1 MSENR
6 PVKSLRLTGMRGF
19 LTLWAG
25 QLVSTIGSGLTAW
38 GLGVWIYKE
47 TGSPTLFVLSLL
59 ALTLPNVLLGPLAGL
74 IVDRYDRRRIMLFSD
89 SLAALTTLSVALLI
103 SLDQLQVWHIYVT
116 SFLYAIGSTFQWP
129 AYGASTTLLV
139 PKAQLGRAGGLVQ
152 VGEGMSQVITPGL
165 AGVLFVTV
173 GLRGIILVDLVTFLI
188 ALASTTM
195 TVIPSPDRTASEA
208 LHESFWHEITFGW
221 RYIAARRGLLAIL
234 IYFAVANFFGSIS
247 LPLLTPML
255 LDTASPETV
264 GLIGTVAGA
273 GMLAGTITMS
283 AWGGPKRRAFAII
296 LGDLVGGLFMILTG
310 LTPYIPLIVIAQF
323 GFMFAIPITNANS
336 QALWQSKVD
345 PGVQGR
351 VFSVRRMIAFSIIPI
366 AYIAAGP
373 LSEYVFRPLLIEGG
387 PLAASVGTVIG
398 VGPSRGL
405 GLMMMV
411 CGALYSLAALAALIY
426 PRSRRVD
433 LELPDAQ
440 PDEEIQDVTAQ
451 KAAAT
456 V

>member
-1 MSENR
+1 MR
-6 PVKSLRLTGMRGF
+6 FQRLTGMPGF
-19 LTLWAG
+19 LALWAG
-25 QLVSTIGSGLTAW
+25 QLVSTIGSGLTQW
-38 GLGVWIYKE
+38 GLSVWIYKE
-47 TGSPTLFVLSLL
+47 TGSPTLFILSML
-59 ALTLPNVLLGPLAGL
+59 AAILPNVFLAPFAGL
-74 IVDRYDRRRIMLFSD
+74 IVDRYDRRLIMLLSD
-89 SLAALTTLSVALLI
+89 SLAALTTLSVAMLI
-103 SLDQLQVWHIYVT
+103 SLGLLQIWHV
-116 SFLYAIGSTFQWP
+116 YAAAFVYSISATFQWP

-152 VGEGMSQVITPGL
+152 IGEGVSQVFTPFL
-165 AGVLFVTV
+165 AGTLFVTV
-173 GLRGIILVDLVTFLI
+173 GLPGIILADLLTFLF
-188 ALASTTM
+188 ALATT
-195 TVIPSPDRTASEA
+195 TITNIPSPERTASA
-208 LHESFWHEITFGW
+208 VQRESFWHEITFGW
-221 RYIAARRGLLAIL
+221 RYIAARPGLLAIL
-234 IYFAVANFFGSIS
+234 MYFAVANFFGSIS

-255 LDTASPETV
+255 LDTASPDTV
-264 GLIGTVAGA
+264 GLIGTLAGV
-273 GMLAGTITMS
+273 GMLLGTLTMS
-283 AWGGPKRRAFAII
+283 AWGGPKRRAFAIM

-323 GFMFAIPITNANS
+323 GFMFTIPITNANS

-351 VFSVRRMIAFSIIPI
+351 VFSVRRMIAFSIMPI

-373 LSEYVFRPLLIEGG
+373 LSEQVFRPLLIEGG

-398 VGPSRGL
+398 IGPSRGL

-440 PDEEIQDVTAQ
+440 PDEAPQEDAASQE
-451 KAAAT
+451 AAAT
-456 V
+456 A